1 MLILTTLILL
11 RIYYEYFTLSKVIN
25 LEFNVIVRF
34 ISFFNHF
41 ANGMSLSPEE
51 KRRFLKAL
59 DEDEEFRLAVVGL
72 LGITDVKSSLDKL
85 IEVTSR
91 LVTITEGIVNGLG
104 DLTKDVKELKEINQR
119 YEEELK
125 ALREENNKIW
135 LEIKALREGQEK
147 LWQEV
152 KALREN
158 QEKLWEAVKHLQ
170 EGQNKLWKEN
180 NKIWKEI
187 RRMRRD
193 IDTIKMTLDNLTSS
207 IEEEANDVVMHLL
220 KDKGIELKTDRIT
233 LNSRFEFDVY
243 GTNGQVTIIG
253 EAKTKIGPRLIA
265 KIDERVNKAINMFP
279 GKFPGRVVK
288 LVYCLRAMPGAI
300 EEAER
305 RGIWLIESMKERTRL
320 PLGS

>member
-1 MLILTTLILL
+1 
-11 RIYYEYFTLSKVIN
+11 
-25 LEFNVIVRF
+25 
-34 ISFFNHF
+34 
-41 ANGMSLSPEE
+41 MSLSPEE

-158 QEKLWEAVKHLQ
+158 QEKLWEAVKHL
-170 EGQNKLWKEN
+170 
-180 NKIWKEI
+180 
-187 RRMRRD
+187 
-193 IDTIKMTLDNLTSS
+193 
-207 IEEEANDVVMHLL
+207 
-220 KDKGIELKTDRIT
+220 
-233 LNSRFEFDVY
+233 
-243 GTNGQVTIIG
+243 
-253 EAKTKIGPRLIA
+253 
-265 KIDERVNKAINMFP
+265 
-279 GKFPGRVVK
+279 
-288 LVYCLRAMPGAI
+288 
-300 EEAER
+300 
-305 RGIWLIESMKERTRL
+305 
-320 PLGS
+320 